1 MSSPSNVSIG
11 IDFGTS
17 NTVVAVAGRD
27 GPARVVRFTHKDET
41 LTTFMSALCW
51 WHERVDGVNTKR
63 HDGGP
68 WAVEAFLTAITNLRF
83 IQSFKTFAASAS
95 FRDTVVFGDR
105 MTYEDLMATFLAT
118 VRRHAGLGLGDGR
131 VVMGRPVRFA
141 GGNPDDALAMQ
152 RYRDATAVL
161 GIASPAFVYE
171 PVGAAF
177 YYARAMDGDATVL
190 VADFGGGTTDFS
202 ILRFERHGQRRTA
215 RPLGHAGIGIAG
227 DTFDYR
233 IIDRIVSPRLGK
245 GSDYQSFGKT
255 LAIPG
260 HFYANFARWNQ
271 LSMMKA
277 NGDLKELRSLARSA
291 VARDAIE
298 RFIEIVEYDLGFAL
312 YRAVSAAKRDLSAQD
327 VAEFAFTDGG
337 VDIRARIT
345 RADFEGW
352 IADDIA
358 RIAETLD
365 AALARAALPASR
377 IDKVF
382 LTGGTSFIPAIR
394 RLFAARF
401 GEEKLVS
408 GDQFESIAAG
418 LALIGREPDIA
429 DWTVQ

>member
-1 MSSPSNVSIG
+1 MSSPSDVSIG

-27 GPARVVRFTHKDET
+27 GPPRVVRFAHKGED

-68 WAVEAFLTAITNLRF
+68 WAVDAFLTAITNLRF

-118 VRRHAGLGLGDGR
+118 VRRHAGLGLAEGR

-152 RYRDATAVL
+152 RYRAASAAL
-161 GIASPAFVYE
+161 GIAEPAFVYE

-177 YYARAMDGDATVL
+177 YYARALAADATVL

-202 ILRFERHGQRRTA
+202 VLRFERQGQRRAA

-245 GSDYQSFGKT
+245 GTDYLSFGKT
-255 LAIPG
+255 LSIPG

-312 YRAVSAAKRDLSAQD
+312 YRAVSAAKRDLSVNDAT
-327 VAEFAFTDGG
+327 EFVFADGG
-337 VDIRARIT
+337 VDIRAHVSRGE
-345 RADFEGW
+345 FESW

-358 RIAETLD
+358 RVGETLD
-365 AALARAALPASR
+365 AALSRAGLSAAR

-394 RLFAARF
+394 RLFAQRF
-401 GEEKLVS
+401 GEERLVT

-418 LALIGREPDIA
+418 LALIGREPDVGE
-429 DWTVQ
+429 WTVH